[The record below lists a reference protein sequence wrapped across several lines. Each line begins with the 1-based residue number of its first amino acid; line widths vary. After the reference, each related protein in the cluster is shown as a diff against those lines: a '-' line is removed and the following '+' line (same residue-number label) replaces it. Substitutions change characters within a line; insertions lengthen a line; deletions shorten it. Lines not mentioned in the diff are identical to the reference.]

1 MNAPATPVTTRDPHW
16 ALRPEHDTRTWLPP
30 ERRGL
35 RRPGHALRLP
45 CAACVELAAQPST
58 PAPQESRA
66 TVPPKAL
73 APSTLPAAERPTV
86 PTGGDPALPPTLRPV
101 APEPRQIPAPARL
114 PCRLCGEPAAKSTS
128 ETDPELVA
136 LCPKHRSAAL
146 KRRWETRSTRK
157 SPAVVPPL
165 TDLDR
170 VLLGALVVTL
180 DGWAR
185 VQPSEVASAI
195 ATMGGRNTD
204 GSDLQPLRAAAVLAA
219 LSAHV
224 EGHRMRREGAFFQL
238 TPHGMRAAGA
248 LLRNVGAL
256 RGER

>member
-1 MNAPATPVTTRDPHW
+1 M
-16 ALRPEHDTRTWLPP
+16 
-30 ERRGL
+30 
-35 RRPGHALRLP
+35 
-45 CAACVELAAQPST
+45 
-58 PAPQESRA
+58 
-66 TVPPKAL
+66 PPKAL

-101 APEPRQIPAPARL
+101 APPAAPAAPARTL
-114 PCRLCGEPAAKSTS
+114 CRLCGEPAAKSTP

-136 LCPKHRSAAL
+136 LCSKHRSAAL

-157 SPAVVPPL
+157 APATVPPL
-165 TDLDR
+165 TEADR

-180 DGWAR
+180 DGRAR
-185 VQPSEVASAI
+185 VQPSEVTDAV
-195 ATMGGRNTD
+195 ATMGARNTD
-204 GSDLQPLRAAAVLAA
+204 GSALSPMRAGAVLAA

-238 TPHGMRAAGA
+238 TTHGMRAAGA